1 MSVAVAV
8 VHWNSLEFLPA
19 CLEALGTYPGLEIV
33 VVDNASPDGGEDL
46 IRERFPAVRWLAM
59 GRNAGFGAA
68 VNAGAAAT
76 RSDWILA
83 LNPDTTVT
91 GQDLLAMAAAG
102 EDLKAAALGPRIVDP
117 GGRVELS
124 YNTRDSLLGD
134 LGWLLAWR
142 GGRMLWK
149 LATSPRQVSWVTG
162 ACLLV
167 GRDDFER
174 VGGFDEGY
182 FLYFEDADLCRRLR
196 LRGGRVIYHPGF
208 SAVHRRGGS
217 GKGQAARVRL
227 AYRQSQL
234 RFASLHRSA
243 FYRRLMRWSLAV
255 RAWLWRRP
263 WSPPDVRQCGAA
275 WQETMRSTGARR

>member
-1 MSVAVAV
+1 MSVAAVV
-8 VHWNSLEFLPA
+8 VHWNSLAFLPA
-19 CLEALGTYPGLEIV
+19 CLEALGSSPGLEIV
-33 VVDNASPDGGEDL
+33 VADNASPDGGEDL
-46 IRERFPAVRWLAM
+46 IRERFPKVRWLAM

-83 LNPDTTVT
+83 LNPDTAVM
-91 GQDLLAMAAAG
+91 GRDVLAMAAAG
-102 EDLKAAALGPRIVDP
+102 EKFKAAALGPRMVDP

-124 YNTRDSLLGD
+124 YVTRDSLRGD
-134 LGWLLAWR
+134 LEWLLAWR
-142 GGRMLWK
+142 GGRVRK
-149 LATSPRQVSWVTG
+149 LATSPRDVSWVTG

-167 GRDDFER
+167 RRDDFER

-196 LRGGRVIYHPGF
+196 LRGGRVIYHPGLT
-208 SAVHRRGGS
+208 AVHRRGAS
-217 GKGQAARVRL
+217 GPGQAARVRL

-234 RFASLHRSA
+234 RFANLHRSA
-243 FYRRLMRWSLAV
+243 YYNYFVRWSLGV

-263 WSPPDVRQCGAA
+263 WSPPDVRQYGAA
-275 WQETMRSTGARR
+275 LQETLRSTGARK